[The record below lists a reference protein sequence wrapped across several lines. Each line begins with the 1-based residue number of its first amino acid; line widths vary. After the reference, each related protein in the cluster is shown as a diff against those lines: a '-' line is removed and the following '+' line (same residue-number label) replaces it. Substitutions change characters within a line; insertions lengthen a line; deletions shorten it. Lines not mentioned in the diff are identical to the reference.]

1 MQKLRF
7 IIAFILSFIF
17 IKSSNC
23 QNNDNSRN
31 TNQQYNKIFG
41 TWRLIEFADLDSSSG
56 VWKYRYGKHPRGYF
70 TYTKNFILNIN
81 ISSEEPLKIS
91 NDSAEKYSVN
101 LYDYLWNISCGY
113 FGTYSV
119 DFKNSIIT
127 HHVLGGSIP
136 SYINTDQK
144 RPFLL
149 KGDTLIIG
157 DVKTW
162 KRVLVRA
169 D

>member
-1 MQKLRF
+1 MQSSRF
-7 IIAFILSFIF
+7 TNVLILSFLF
-17 IKSSNC
+17 IKSSPC
-23 QNNDNSRN
+23 QSVENSRN
-31 TNQQYNKIFG
+31 AKQDNKLAG
-41 TWRLIEFADLDSSSG
+41 TWRLIEFASLDSTG
-56 VWKYRYGKHPRGYF
+56 VWKYPFGKKPRGYF
-70 TYTKNFILNIN
+70 TYTKNFLVNIN
-81 ISSEEPLKIS
+81 ISSEEPLKIAA
-91 NDSAEKYSVN
+91 DSIENYTVN
-101 LYDYLWNISCGY
+101 LYDYLFTYSLGY

-119 DFKNSIIT
+119 DYETSILT

-144 RPFLL
+144 RPFVL

-157 DVKTW
+157 DIKNW